1 MPTYIVTRHRFVEHI
16 ATVEVDARDDDEARA
31 LARAIDN
38 HGWRDQEFD
47 DMFDGKLNYTD
58 VELLVEPEPLE
69 PVFPGDGLRRAMQ
82 QRRQHN
88 G

>member
-1 MPTYIVTRHRFVEHI
+1 VPTYIVTLHRFVEHI
-16 ATVEVDARDDDEARA
+16 ATVEVDASDDDQAREIVQA
-31 LARAIDN
+31 MDIPT
-38 HGWRDQEFD
+38 HTWEHT

-58 VELLVEPEPLE
+58 VDLLQEPEPLE